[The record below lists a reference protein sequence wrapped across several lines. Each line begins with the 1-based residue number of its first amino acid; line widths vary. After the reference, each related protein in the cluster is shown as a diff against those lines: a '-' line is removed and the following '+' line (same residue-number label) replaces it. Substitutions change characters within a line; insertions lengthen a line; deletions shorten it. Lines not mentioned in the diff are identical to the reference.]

1 MSQSPKF
8 PFVRTTLSCLIA
20 CIGQQV
26 YAENEAQAVQKLDTI
41 VIEATRTDRDVMSTP
56 ASAYYLTQEP
66 QKGMNVNLS
75 ETLKGV
81 PGLQM
86 NNRENYAQDLQISMR
101 GFGARSSFGVRGV
114 RLYVDGI
121 PATMPDGQGQTSNI
135 DLNSLDHIEVL
146 GGGLSSLY
154 GNSSGGTILTTS
166 REGQGD
172 DSITLGYSGG
182 SENKGQAN
190 VVLQGGAKNA
200 NEPSYILSSSYF
212 DTDGFRDHSGANK
225 ILSNAKLTWDL
236 DDGSKINWI
245 NNYVKIEADDPGG
258 LTRAQWK
265 ENPKQVVGNVTK
277 YNARKEIEQVQT
289 GLTWNKP
296 INDQNDIYAMVYAG
310 QRSVTQ
316 YQSTPKCAYV
326 DKTDICKPN
335 TVQLGKKHAGG
346 VIDFDRN
353 FYGTDIRWTGK
364 EVLPN
369 LKLIA
374 GVAIDGMSEERK
386 GFQNFIGDTQYG
398 VKGELRRNED
408 NTLWNLDPYLQASY
422 AVNDAVNVDA
432 GLRYSNVH
440 FKSEDHY
447 ITDDNGDN
455 SGKTDYQKL
464 LPSLAISWKIL
475 PELMAYASYAQGFET
490 PTFTEMAYPADID
503 DDRSFDLKAAESD
516 TYELGLKSSNMLG
529 DFTAAAFYT
538 KTQDDI
544 VAAASDSGRSTFR
557 NADQTLRQGVE
568 LSWNKNLWRDLS
580 AQASYSYID
589 AKFDADIPQ
598 ILDDAGEEAV
608 AKIPNGNYIPGIAK
622 NQAFLSLGWKPSNG
636 LRAGVDVR
644 YSDRIYASDAND
656 TKAAQAPSYVVAAA
670 NIGYNWTVD
679 DWAFNTFARV
689 DNLFDK
695 DYSGSVIVNESNSRF
710 FEPAEG
716 RNWSAGLSVTK
727 AF

>member
-1 MSQSPKF
+1 MYDQQNF
-8 PFVRTTLSCLIA
+8 PFLKTTLSLFIA
-20 CIGQQV
+20 CIAQSA
-26 YAENEAQAVQKLDTI
+26 YAIDDTSKVQKLDTI
-41 VIEATRTDRDVMSTP
+41 VIEVTRTDRDVLATP
-56 ASAYYLTQEP
+56 ASAYYIQQEP

-75 ETLKGV
+75 EALKGV
-81 PGLQM
+81 PGLQL

-154 GNSSGGTILTTS
+154 GNSSGGTILTTT
-166 REGQGD
+166 REGQGN
-172 DSITLGYSGG
+172 DSITLGYAGG
-182 SENKGQAN
+182 SENKGQASL
-190 VVLQGGAKNA
+190 VLQGGAKNA

-225 ILSNAKLTWDL
+225 VLSNAKLTWNL

-245 NNYVKIEADDPGG
+245 NNYVKIDADDPGG
-258 LTRAQWK
+258 LTREQWK
-265 ENPKQVVGNVTK
+265 ANPKQVAGNVSL
-277 YNARKEIEQVQT
+277 YNARKEIEQLQT

-296 INDQNDIYAMVYAG
+296 LNDQHEIYAMAYAG

-316 YQSTPKCAYV
+316 YQSIPQTAQGGA
-326 DKTDICKPN
+326 N
-335 TVQLGKKHAGG
+335 HAGG

-353 FYGTDIRWTGK
+353 FYGTDVRWTGK
-364 EVLPN
+364 ELLPN

-374 GVAIDGMSEERK
+374 GVAIDAMTEERR
-386 GFQNFIGDTQYG
+386 GYENFAGSTLG
-398 VKGELRRNED
+398 VKGNLRRNED
-408 NTLWNLDPYLQASY
+408 NTLWNIDPYAQASY
-422 AVNDAVNVDA
+422 AINDAVNVDA

-440 FKSEDHY
+440 FKTEDHFL
-447 ITDDNGDN
+447 TNGDN

-464 LPSLAISWKIL
+464 LPSLALSWQIV

-490 PTFTEMAYPADID
+490 PTFTEMAYPAVTANTPF
-503 DDRSFDLKAAESD
+503 SLKAAESE
-516 TYELGLKSSNMLG
+516 TYELGLKSDNALG
-529 DFTAAAFYT
+529 KFTAAAFYT
-538 KTQDDI
+538 LTKDDI
-544 VAAASDSGRSTFR
+544 VPLKNEGGKATFR

-568 LSWNKNLWRDLS
+568 LSWQKDLWRDLS

-589 AKFDADIPQ
+589 ATFDKDTVDI
-598 ILDDAGEEAV
+598 AGISP
-608 AKIPNGNYIPGIAK
+608 IPNGNYIPGIAK
-622 NQAFLSLGWKPSNG
+622 NQAFLALGWKPESG

-644 YSDRIYASDAND
+644 YSDKIYVDDSNSD
-656 TKAAQAPSYVVAAA
+656 TAPSYVVAAA
-670 NIGYNWTVD
+670 NIGYKWTVK

-695 DYSGSVIVNESNSRF
+695 DYSGSVIVNESNKRF

-727 AF
+727 EF

>member
-1 MSQSPKF
+1 MYDQQNF
-8 PFVRTTLSCLIA
+8 PFLKTTLSLFIA
-20 CIGQQV
+20 CIAQSA
-26 YAENEAQAVQKLDTI
+26 YAIDDTSKVQKLDTI
-41 VIEATRTDRDVMSTP
+41 VIEATRTDRDVLATP
-56 ASAYYLTQEP
+56 ASAYYIQQEP

-75 ETLKGV
+75 EALKGV
-81 PGLQM
+81 PGLQL

-154 GNSSGGTILTTS
+154 GNSSGGTILTTT
-166 REGQGD
+166 REGQGN
-172 DSITLGYSGG
+172 DSITLGYAGG
-182 SENKGQAN
+182 SENKGQASL
-190 VVLQGGAKNA
+190 VLQGGAKNA

-225 ILSNAKLTWDL
+225 VLSNAKLTWNL

-245 NNYVKIEADDPGG
+245 NNYVKIDADDPGG
-258 LTRAQWK
+258 LTREQWK
-265 ENPKQVVGNVTK
+265 ANPKQVAGNVSL
-277 YNARKEIEQVQT
+277 YNARKEIEQLQT

-296 INDQNDIYAMVYAG
+296 LNDQHEIYAMAYAG

-316 YQSTPKCAYV
+316 YQSIPQTAQGGA
-326 DKTDICKPN
+326 N
-335 TVQLGKKHAGG
+335 HAGG

-353 FYGTDIRWTGK
+353 FYGTDVRWTGK
-364 EVLPN
+364 ELLPN

-374 GVAIDGMSEERK
+374 GVAIDAMTEERR
-386 GFQNFIGDTQYG
+386 GYENFAGSTLG
-398 VKGELRRNED
+398 VKGNLRRNED
-408 NTLWNLDPYLQASY
+408 NTLWNIDPYAQASY
-422 AVNDAVNVDA
+422 AINDAVNVDA

-440 FKSEDHY
+440 FKTEDHFL
-447 ITDDNGDN
+447 TNGDN

-464 LPSLAISWKIL
+464 LPSLALSWQIV

-490 PTFTEMAYPADID
+490 PTFTEMAYPAVTANTPF
-503 DDRSFDLKAAESD
+503 SLKAAESE
-516 TYELGLKSSNMLG
+516 TYELGLKSDNALG
-529 DFTAAAFYT
+529 KFTAAAFYT
-538 KTQDDI
+538 LTKDDI
-544 VAAASDSGRSTFR
+544 VPLKNEGGKATFR

-568 LSWNKNLWRDLS
+568 LSWQKDLWRDLS

-589 AKFDADIPQ
+589 ATFDKDTVDI
-598 ILDDAGEEAV
+598 AGISP
-608 AKIPNGNYIPGIAK
+608 IPNGNYIPGIAK
-622 NQAFLSLGWKPSNG
+622 NQAFLALGWKPESG

-644 YSDRIYASDAND
+644 YSDKIYVDDSNSD
-656 TKAAQAPSYVVAAA
+656 TAPSYVVAAA
-670 NIGYNWTVD
+670 NIGYKWTVK

-695 DYSGSVIVNESNSRF
+695 DYSGSVIVNESNKRF

-727 AF
+727 EF

>member
-1 MSQSPKF
+1 MYQSAKF
-8 PFVRTTLSCLIA
+8 PFVRSTLSCLIA
-20 CIGQQV
+20 CVGQNL
-26 YAENEAQAVQKLDTI
+26 YAESDSQSVQKLDTI
-41 VIEATRTDRDVMSTP
+41 IIEATRTDRDVMSTP
-56 ASAYYLTQEP
+56 ASAYYLKQEP

-81 PGLQM
+81 PGLQL

-101 GFGARSSFGVRGV
+101 GFGARSTFGVRGV

-135 DLNSLDHIEVL
+135 DLSSLDHIEVL

-166 REGQGD
+166 REGKGT

-190 VVLQGGAKNA
+190 IVLQGGAKNA

-212 DTDGFRDHSGANK
+212 DTDGYRDHSGANK
-225 ILSNAKLTWDL
+225 TLTNAKLTWDL

-258 LTRAQWK
+258 LTRDQWRA
-265 ENPKQVVGNVTK
+265 NPKQVAGNVSL
-277 YNARKEIEQVQT
+277 YNARKEIEQLQT

-296 INDQNDIYAMVYAG
+296 INDQNDVYAMVYAG

-316 YQSTPKCAYV
+316 YQSIPKCAYV

-335 TVQLGKKHAGG
+335 TIQLGKKHAGG

-353 FYGTDIRWTGK
+353 FYGTDVRWTGK
-364 EVLPN
+364 DILPN

-374 GVAIDGMSEERK
+374 GVAIDGMSEERR
-386 GFQNFIGDTQYG
+386 GYQNFVGETLG

-408 NTLWNLDPYLQASY
+408 NSLWNIDPYLQASY
-422 AVNDAVNVDA
+422 ALNKGWNLDA

-440 FKSEDHY
+440 FKTEDHY
-447 ITDDNGDN
+447 ITDVNGDN

-464 LPSLAISWKIL
+464 LPSLALSWQIV
-475 PELMAYASYAQGFET
+475 PELMTYVSYAQGFET
-490 PTFTEMAYPADID
+490 PTFTEMAYPVVTSNTA
-503 DDRSFDLKAAESD
+503 FGLKAAESE
-516 TYELGLKSSNMLG
+516 TYEIGMKSDNSLGQ
-529 DFTAAAFYT
+529 FTVAAFYT
-538 KTQDDI
+538 TTENDI
-544 VAAASDSGRSTFR
+544 VSAGSDEGRSTFL
-557 NADQTLRQGVE
+557 NADQTLRQGLE
-568 LSWNKNLWRDLS
+568 LSWNKNLWRDLF
-580 AQASYSYID
+580 AQVSYSYID
-589 AKFDADIPQ
+589 AKFDADIPAQ
-598 ILDDAGEEAV
+598 GTV
-608 AKIPNGNYIPGIAK
+608 AAIAKNNYIPGIAK
-622 NQAFLSLGWKPSNG
+622 NQAFVSLGWKPEKG
-636 LRAGVDVR
+636 LRAGVDMR
-644 YSDRIYASDAND
+644 YSDKIYVDDVNSDS
-656 TKAAQAPSYVVAAA
+656 APSYVVAAA
-670 NIGYNWTVD
+670 NVGYNWTVN
-679 DWAFNTFARV
+679 DWAFNTFARI

-695 DYSGSVIVNESNSRF
+695 DYSGSVIVNESNKRF

-716 RNWSAGLSVTK
+716 RNWSTGLSVTK